1 MGFLNHVGLDTSFIT
16 LFGFYLLFR
25 AYFIFALCS
34 CVSLAFTPLCNFFRR
49 TKFDIGPY
57 FMFLAGNLILDD
69 IAAESSEKFP
79 DIKMQSCLKRSKC
92 KQ

>member
-1 MGFLNHVGLDTSFIT
+1 MGFLSHVDLGTSFIT
-16 LFGFYLLFR
+16 LFGFYLLFG
-25 AYFIFALCS
+25 AYFIFALCW
-34 CVSLAFTPLCNFFRR
+34 CVSLAFTPLYNFFRR

-69 IAAESSEKFP
+69 IAAENTEKFP